1 MQSRKQ
7 RGRAGLLLPL
17 AAAVSLEDAGR
28 RELAELVPDHV
39 LDDEQPQERPAVV
52 DEEGVADELRDD
64 RTVARPRLD
73 RLPGTAPLLPVDLGE
88 QAFVDVRAF
97 FQRTTHV
104 PGPLQEKELLY
115 VCQRSL
121 ASGGGCRDAAAPGS
135 STHREVHTPRS
146 PGLTSPRSAGRD
158 DDDG

>member
-1 MQSRKQ
+1 SRKR
-7 RGRAGLLLPL
+7 RGAARLLLAL

-28 RELAELVPDHV
+28 REFAELVADHV
-39 LDDEQPQERPAVV
+39 LDDEQPHELPAVV
-52 DEEGVADELRDD
+52 DEEGMADELGDD
-64 RTVARPRLD
+64 RAVARPRLD

-115 VCQRSL
+115 VRQL
-121 ASGGGCRDAAAPGS
+121 AAAS
-135 STHREVHTPRS
+135 SPNPLLRRVVRA
-146 PGLTSPRSAGRD
+146 GTSTA
-158 DDDG
+158 